1 MTVVKAYCV
10 YFTFTC
16 ENSHLF
22 ILLSSK
28 VLHNIL
34 QYELINS
41 ELSWFVWL
49 FFFSQIFQRL
59 DEAVTVNIFIDVLF
73 LQNDWSKCSWFV
85 IILPTLQ
92 LQKQSALVVKGD
104 GLKQYSTRGTCFS
117 SCHERETKEK
127 FWVPMRN
134 WTSDLRIPHS
144 DALPLNHK
152 YSTVSEVYYEVHM
165 IRVLHTAKISS
176 VDSIM
181 FVNGIRTKKSTE
193 EKNEKNM
200 VE

>member
-1 MTVVKAYCV
+1 MTIVKAYCA

-28 VLHNIL
+28 VLHKIF

-49 FFFSQIFQRL
+49 FFFLRSFK
-59 DEAVTVNIFIDVLF
+59 AVKVYIIIDVLS
-73 LQNDWSKCSWFV
+73 LQKDWSKYSWFV

-92 LQKQSALVVKGD
+92 LQWQSALVFKGD
-104 GLKQYSTRGTCFS
+104 GLKQYSTRGRCFS
-117 SCHERETKEK
+117 SCHERETKK
-127 FWVPMRN
+127 NFSPWGSNLRP
-134 WTSDLRIPHS
+134 SDSHS

-152 YSTVSEVYYEVHM
+152 DSTVSEVYYEVHM
-165 IRVLHTAKISS
+165 TRVLHTAKISS

-181 FVNGIRTKKSTE
+181 FVNGIRTKKKVQRKKT
-193 EKNEKNM
+193 KKTW
-200 VE
+200 